1 MLLIFFSLNIIV
13 FLSTFLSLTMFHNN
27 LKKISTSI
35 DIYLDPKAYRP
46 ENKIRFISLLMDK
59 YKSYDDKSAVD
70 VDTLIKE
77 SFYCNKI
84 GKFKTQGVET
94 LSRRG
99 KVLLWISIISMVIF
113 EATTLGLG
121 QSQVNSIL
129 IIISAGLG
137 ILLAFFE
144 MYLDI
149 EMGKKRLFL
158 KIKNHINN
166 EYPQFE
172 ISKKEREEVT
182 LLLKKIEELESEI
195 YDYKNQYCSNVRHA
209 GLGEDDIIQILK
221 QFDASQI

>member
-1 MLLIFFSLNIIV
+1 MLLIFFSFNIIV
-13 FLSTFLSLTMFHNN
+13 FLSTFLSLAMFNNN
-27 LKKISTSI
+27 LKKISRSI
-35 DIYLDPKAYRP
+35 DIYLDPKAYKP
-46 ENKIRFISLLMDK
+46 ENKIRFISSLMDK
-59 YKSYDDKSAVD
+59 YKSYDDKSAIDIDSLV
-70 VDTLIKE
+70 KE

-84 GKFKTQGVET
+84 GNFKTQSVET
-94 LSRRG
+94 LSLKG
-99 KVLLWISIISMVIF
+99 KVLLWISIISMVIL
-113 EATTLGLG
+113 EATTRGLG

-129 IIISAGLG
+129 IIISAGIG

-166 EYPQFE
+166 EYPQFK
-172 ISKKEREEVT
+172 IDKKEREEVS

-195 YDYKNQYCSNVRHA
+195 QDYKSQDYSNMGHV

-221 QFDASQI
+221 QFDAS